1 MFKSIEYKLLLYIGL
16 LIVAVAAA
24 TYFMMEKQYIGGG
37 LAIFVTF
44 IALNNMYKHYKKF
57 NTNILFLLNALDN
70 GDYTFHFAETKMS
83 RRERELNRMMNRIKD
98 ILADARKEVIAN
110 EKFLSLVVESVST
123 GIFIFDGRGIVHRTN
138 NAALQILGLPI
149 FTHLNQL
156 QHIHET
162 FTALFANLPAGSSI
176 QIQIANEREEKQVNV
191 HVSEIRTAGAIHKIV
206 TLHNI
211 GSEMESKEMESWI
224 RLIRVM
230 THEIM
235 NSIAPISSLSE
246 TMLSLYMQEADCDED
261 LLRDNTTEAFQ
272 TIHATAKGLLHFVD
286 SYRKFTGIPKPQ
298 MSRIELLP
306 LIDEAISL
314 ESAEIEHSNIS
325 IKILDTTQNVVA
337 TKTTSPQDGEVTINA
352 DKSQVMQVLVNLLKN
367 AIEAVTPDIQQ
378 AEIRITVKQRK
389 NAVCI
394 EVADNGLPIPPE
406 VLPNIFIPFFTT
418 KEAGSGIGLSISRY
432 IMRLHGGNLRH
443 HTENGWTV
451 FSMEFL

>member
-1 MFKSIEYKLLLYIGL
+1 MFKSIEYKLLIYITL
-16 LIVAVAAA
+16 LIGAVAAA
-24 TYFMMEKQYIGGG
+24 SCFLLGKQYIGSG
-37 LAIFVTF
+37 LAIITAL
-44 IALNNMYKHYKKF
+44 IALHNLYKNYKKF

-70 GDYTFHFAETKMS
+70 GDYSFHFVETKMS
-83 RRERELNRMMNRIKD
+83 RRERELNRMMNRIKE
-98 ILADARKEVIAN
+98 ILANARKEVIEN

-123 GIFIFDGRGIVHRTN
+123 GIFIFNERKIIHRSN
-138 NAALQILGLPI
+138 NAALQILGLSV

-156 QHIHET
+156 RNINET
-162 FTALFANLPAGSSI
+162 FPELFANLPAGSSA
-176 QIQIANEREEKQVNV
+176 QIQITNEREEKQINV
-191 HVSEIRTAGAIHKIV
+191 HVSEIRTAGDIHKIIM
-206 TLHNI
+206 LHNI
-211 GSEMESKEMESWI
+211 GNEMEAKEMEAWI

-246 TMLSLYMQEADCDED
+246 TMLSLYQQEANSDDM

-272 TIHATAKGLLHFVD
+272 TIHATAKGLLQFVE

-306 LIDEAISL
+306 LIEEAICL
-314 ESAEIEHSNIS
+314 ETAEAERNAINIL
-325 IKILDTTQNVVA
+325 ILDEISNVVP
-337 TKTTSPQDGEVTINA
+337 TETTTPQDGEIALNA

-378 AEIRITVKQRK
+378 AEIRITVKK
-389 NAVCI
+389 HKDVICI

-432 IMRLHGGNLRH
+432 IMRLHGGNLH
-443 HTENGWTV
+443 HRTENGWTV